1 KRRCCMLE
9 LAPWNP
15 VFSAPPAENGIPLRW
30 TNPPDAARATSKTAR
45 SAASRTSCASNTTRR
60 RRNSS
65 SPPNWSEANP
75 NRPKWTKCTSIR
87 QWIPLGEEFRERLL
101 ALGEGAFHLAAD
113 ENCVRDRPQ
122 EAEPNFIVDHVAD
135 QRSGDACASLRLKF
149 VAMMPELEWTF
160 VLHVGEVMVPLE
172 FGDAR
177 DPLCAQRQ
185 ERED

>member
-1 KRRCCMLE
+1 MLE

-75 NRPKWTKCTSIR
+75 NRPKCTSIR

-185 ERED
+185 EREDA